1 VQQLPTSS
9 EKRSAER
16 NVSAVPVVEHAVDI
30 VVVVTEVVAVILMRL
45 NHNNILETGFDR
57 SLFLG
62 TYLTEIE
69 NCIKIILCFY
79 KRIMG

>member
-1 VQQLPTSS
+1 
-9 EKRSAER
+9 
-16 NVSAVPVVEHAVDI
+16 
-30 VVVVTEVVAVILMRL
+30 VAVILMRL